1 MADATAQEIRYARG
15 AYNWLRVSP
24 LLTIPTLYFAASVFF
39 QFDICS
45 NFGLVCNYSV
55 DEAISYGGGVVVSA
69 LWHLL
74 LLQYANH
81 KNSEFVREHGR
92 IALTHAG
99 IRTGV
104 ALVTAGMSIFLFGA
118 SSVLLIGIVI
128 LIILWANSVGMRNRY
143 LKEYPE
149 FPGLV
154 SDDVSGLTS
163 IQNAGTGESND
174 ENDNTDIRMDA
185 REAIN
190 RPRQSGKF
198 ASGLVNTAAGDMT
211 DPKQILDDLLVRLRS
226 GKDNEI
232 FEALEALSRLGYS
245 SEAVRHQLERLAIA
259 GGKEEI
265 RNRAIAAL
273 DSAANRAVQ
282 KRFNS
287 NKLDRGIRYT
297 LLQEINE
304 WVKYNLVE
312 KPVADVL
319 RRRYDFDI
327 APQPAP
333 VPAPTQT
340 AASTPQVVQPN
351 PAPAVTPAPTP
362 SQPSSPPE
370 PRPSLLQT
378 LTSEASIKIYLYL
391 GAFFVIAA
399 AAILGAVVPEL
410 RLPILIIGTFI
421 FGALA
426 VLIKKRL
433 PQPSFALFIVF
444 SFLLPITA
452 NSLHESLR
460 QSFDIPAAFTDGYWA
475 VVFFIMAVIWSGS
488 TRLYESRF
496 FSIAAF
502 GALTLSFFN
511 VGLAFDAKSDIYT
524 MLMGFAALAGLTGT
538 WLLKTWKGGNFA
550 LPVFILAQILQIAN
564 LIVSLS
570 AFGIS
575 TFDPSYENLFHLVT
589 FTTWLLAMIFY
600 LISEGLFPFFAF
612 PWLSAATLVPMPWF
626 IAVAFDVESLGS
638 TILLFTWGA
647 IFAVASE
654 ALFRLENVKKYSLPM
669 LLSTLPSLGL
679 AVFTGLVYE
688 IWLCLVVAVGVA
700 FLFTILHILRTR
712 WWLWTLAL
720 LYAVVAYFAFLQL
733 DFIKRFDIPF
743 SYSLVGLTI
752 LLLLPDLWMKKDWKE
767 NPAWRL
773 PPRLYGAAFLLT
785 ASLVL
790 LFEGRLG
797 HVAIGYLLLAVFC
810 AVYALTYRKT
820 YLAYIPAA
828 LLPLAILFALDAFKI
843 DAWVPSLS
851 ALALLYYA
859 VGIVIRKN
867 EKWSTALRSSG
878 MALGVT
884 VSLAALIFAKESS
897 GWYALLIGAVFV
909 AEMHVRK
916 NGLFELGAPL
926 LFTSGA
932 FLILR
937 DYKIDQGY
945 YHLLTYSLIWVFADL
960 ANHLTYDQPRP
971 LKLFVRGIGGLIAA
985 LNFILLLMAPS
996 SRDAALSFGIYT
1008 LSFAVCAFVYRRAWL
1023 GYIPAATLP
1032 LTIYFTLDHFNMDA
1046 WLLALTGLAV
1056 LYFVM
1061 GLVVRSK
1068 ANPAIIF
1075 RNSAL
1080 ILGSIVSIG
1089 AFVTFK
1095 ETGGWYMLA
1104 TGLLYIAEMLIRK
1117 NGLLEPG
1124 APVLFTMGIFQILN
1138 DLNIERITYHLLAY
1152 SLIWL
1157 LADVLAHLAFPHPRP
1172 LKWLVRIAGG
1182 LTALVNYGYLFSETD
1197 ALIAA
1202 ISFAVYSL
1210 VFLTVSL
1217 VYRQPNLLYTFTLT
1231 LPLFATFLFRAFEMT
1246 RWIHPVV
1253 VIAALYYGMAY
1264 FLRSRDRPG
1273 KWAPPL
1279 LYSGLSLG
1287 VFVSIAAVRIGGL
1300 DASIPV
1306 AVAAT
1311 LWAVEAFA
1319 KRNAWLAF
1327 PANALYLLSYFI
1339 ILFDL
1344 DVSEPQFFSVGAA
1357 LFGLIQH
1364 YLLTRSGSKTGAFIM
1379 GMFSQFVLLGTTYIE
1394 MINRNDLGYFFLL
1407 FGQSLVVLVYGIVIR
1422 SRSLTFFPIGF
1433 VAVGVVTVVYSAL
1446 KDRAAIFVIGCT
1458 GIVLL
1463 TLGVVAVLLRERI
1476 AKLGERLSD
1485 WRA

>member
-24 LLTIPTLYFAASVFF
+24 LLTIPTLYIAASIFF
-39 QFDICS
+39 QLDICS
-45 NFGLVCNYSV
+45 NFGLVCSYSV
-55 DEAISYGGGVVVSA
+55 DEAISYGGGVIVSA

-74 LLQYANH
+74 LLQYVNH

-99 IRTGV
+99 IRTGA

-118 SSVLLIGIVI
+118 SCVLLIGIVI
-128 LIILWANSVGMRNRY
+128 LIILWANSVGMRSRY

-149 FPGLV
+149 FPSLG

-163 IQNAGTGESND
+163 IQNAGTGESSD
-174 ENDNTDIRMDA
+174 EYDNTGIRMDA

-198 ASGLVNTAAGDMT
+198 ASGPANTAVGDMN
-211 DPKQILDDLLVRLRS
+211 DPKQVLDNLLVRLRS
-226 GKDNEI
+226 GKDSEI
-232 FEALEALSRLGYS
+232 VEALEALSRLGYS
-245 SEAVRHQLERLAIA
+245 SEAVRHQLEQLAIA
-259 GGKEEI
+259 GGNEEM
-265 RNRAIAAL
+265 RSRAIAAL

-312 KPVADVL
+312 KRVADVL
-319 RRRYDFDI
+319 RHRYDFDF

-333 VPAPTQT
+333 VPAPTQI
-340 AASTPQVVQPN
+340 AASTPQAVQPN
-351 PAPAVTPAPTP
+351 PAPAVIPASTP
-362 SQPSSPPE
+362 SQPSAPPE

-460 QSFDIPAAFTDGYWA
+460 QSFDIPASFTDGYWA
-475 VVFFIMAVIWSGS
+475 VVFFIMAAIWSGS

-496 FSIAAF
+496 FSVAAF
-502 GALTLSFFN
+502 GALILSFFN
-511 VGLAFDAKSDIYT
+511 VGSAFDAKPDVYT
-524 MLMGFAALAGLTGT
+524 LLMGFAALAGLIGT
-538 WLLKTWKGGNFA
+538 WLLKSRKGGNFA
-550 LPVFILAQILQIAN
+550 LPVFIMAQILQIAN

-589 FTTWLLAMIFY
+589 FLTWLLAMIFY
-600 LISEGLFPFFAF
+600 LISEKLFPFFAF

-626 IAVAFDVESLGS
+626 IAAAFDVESLGS
-638 TILLFTWGA
+638 TILLFAWGA
-647 IFAVASE
+647 IFAVTSE
-654 ALFRLENVKKYSLPM
+654 ALFRLEKAKKYSLPM
-669 LLSTLPSLGL
+669 MLSTLPSLGL

-688 IWLCLVVAVGVA
+688 IWLCLVVAVGAA

-720 LYAVVAYFAFLQL
+720 LYAVIAYFAFLQL

-743 SYSLVGLTI
+743 GYSLVGLTI
-752 LLLLPDLWMKKDWKE
+752 LFLLPDLWMKKDWKE

-810 AVYALTYRKT
+810 AVYALVYRKP

-828 LLPLAILFALDAFKI
+828 LLPLAILFALDAFEL
-843 DAWVPSLS
+843 DAWVLSLS
-851 ALALLYYA
+851 ALALLYFA
-859 VGIVIRKN
+859 VGIVIRRN

-878 MALGVT
+878 MVLGVT

-897 GWYALLIGAVFV
+897 GWYALLIGALFV

-932 FLILR
+932 LLILQ
-937 DYKIDQGY
+937 DYQIDRGY

-960 ANHLTYDQPRP
+960 ANHLTFDQPRP
-971 LKLFVRGIGGLIAA
+971 LKLVVRGIGGLIAA
-985 LNFILLLMAPS
+985 LNFILLLMTP

-1008 LSFAVCAFVYRRAWL
+1008 LSFAICAFVYRRAWL

-1032 LTIYFTLDHFNMDA
+1032 LTVFFALDHFNMDA
-1046 WLLALTGLAV
+1046 WLPALTGLTV
-1056 LYFVM
+1056 FYFVM
-1061 GLVVRSK
+1061 GLVFRSK

-1089 AFVTFK
+1089 AFVILK

-1104 TGLLYIAEMLIRK
+1104 TGLLFIAEMLMRK

-1124 APVLFTMGIFQILN
+1124 APVLFTMGIFQIFN
-1138 DLNIERITYHLLAY
+1138 DLNIERITFHLLAY
-1152 SLIWL
+1152 SFIWL
-1157 LADVLAHLAFPHPRP
+1157 LTDVLAHLAFPHPRP

-1182 LTALVNYGYLFSETD
+1182 LAALVNYGYLFSETD

-1210 VFLTVSL
+1210 LFLTVSL

-1253 VIAALYYGMAY
+1253 IIAALYYGMAY
-1264 FLRSRDRPG
+1264 FLRRRDRPG

-1287 VFVSIAAVRIGGL
+1287 VFVSIAAVKIGGL

-1306 AVAAT
+1306 AVSAT
-1311 LWAVEAFA
+1311 LWTVEAFA
-1319 KRNAWLAF
+1319 KRNVWLAF

-1344 DVSEPQFFSVGAA
+1344 DVGEPQFFSVGTA

-1364 YLLTRSGSKTGAFIM
+1364 YLLTRSGSRTGAFIM

-1407 FGQSLVVLVYGIVIR
+1407 FVQSLVVLVYGIVIR

-1476 AKLGERLSD
+1476 AKLGEKFSD